1 VSTPDPWRGFEARPV
16 ARGLLARFGWT
27 NWAYLV
33 LSGLAY
39 LLAASGGGATGGLDR
54 ATFGKQ
60 VMLLWLIATAAFVV
74 LNLLTLILVLVR
86 RRMAWRAL
94 IGVALPFG
102 LVALVGF
109 LQAIF

>member
-1 VSTPDPWRGFEARPV
+1 MSAPDPWRGFEVTPAGRAP
-16 ARGLLARFGWT
+16 LARFGWT
-27 NWAYLV
+27 NWAYLA
-33 LSGLAY
+33 LSVLAY

-60 VMLLWLIATAAFVV
+60 VMLLWLIGTAAFVA
-74 LNLLTLILVLVR
+74 LNLLALIVGLVR

-94 IGVALPFG
+94 IGVVLPFA